1 MTPGTPPVSAWH
13 GREVTVPA
21 SRAGDALTV
30 RARVEAQPWQLVRV
44 APLPS
49 ALPLLVG
56 PYCCGPT
63 RSGLVVR
70 FLAAVLADADPS
82 LHGD

>member
-1 MTPGTPPVSAWH
+1 
-13 GREVTVPA
+13 
-21 SRAGDALTV
+21 
-30 RARVEAQPWQLVRV
+30 VEAQPWQLVRV